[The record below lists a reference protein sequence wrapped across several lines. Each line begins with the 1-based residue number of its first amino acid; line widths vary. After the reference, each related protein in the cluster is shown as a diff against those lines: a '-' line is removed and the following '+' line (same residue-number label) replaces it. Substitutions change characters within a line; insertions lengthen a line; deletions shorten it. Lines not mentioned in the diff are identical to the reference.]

1 MSDDSSS
8 NVASD
13 DDDGLSLLVSSFA
26 QRRPAAARE
35 APTLSASDAKRANPF
50 DSALHDVTT
59 QSATG
64 LGAKLAGTNDAADDL
79 WLPTSRPWETSSARF
94 CLAPTAESPSPTRVV
109 QLELRRFA
117 CLNGLRQLFRDR
129 CAALSLRTLPINAL
143 ERWRFNCKWQEEEAA
158 SIAASNTAE
167 EIAAGD
173 ALLPTGP
180 PQRADATFAA
190 DLCRAGLQPAQAE
203 QLVAGLRAAS
213 VQAATELAQM
223 AAAAAA
229 SSSAASNLPSSAP
242 EAALVQK
249 RLPGGV
255 RQLQW
260 GGEDEASGDA
270 TAGGGDVCVKPSVR
284 VTEATIEKLRA
295 LHARHSSC
303 EADEDP
309 TAAAAATA
317 TTATT
322 ATAFELRLFAVLLR
336 YEAIGGA
343 GFQAALGG
351 SVFRELQTSLGVNFE
366 CFASPLNCY
375 YGAYCSAFPDL
386 DAPFGS
392 RGSFARFSPKRGA
405 YECNPPFV
413 DVIID
418 ACALQMIRLLET
430 AQAAGEPLA
439 FAVVLPGWADSKGY
453 NALLAAPLLRR
464 SLLVAAVD
472 HGYIDGAQHA
482 RRRAY
487 RESTYDTMLFLLQ
500 TDAHAAGHP
509 IDDSAMKRLETTLA
523 ECTPTADGPA
533 LPAAATGC
541 GSASEA
547 DGIAEATAASST
559 SKRDAP
565 ACLRAKDAQPARKR
579 RRRGGKGGGGGAS
592 GARKW

>member
-1 MSDDSSS
+1 M
-8 NVASD
+8 A
-13 DDDGLSLLVSSFA
+13 
-26 QRRPAAARE
+26 
-35 APTLSASDAKRANPF
+35 
-50 DSALHDVTT
+50 VTKVHLIR
-59 QSATG
+59 G
-64 LGAKLAGTNDAADDL
+64 
-79 WLPTSRPWETSSARF
+79 
-94 CLAPTAESPSPTRVV
+94 V

-117 CLNGLRQLFRDR
+117 CLSGLRQLFRER
-129 CAALSLRTLPINAL
+129 CAALSLRALPINAL
-143 ERWRFNCKWQEEEAA
+143 ERWRFNCKWQEEEA
-158 SIAASNTAE
+158 SAE
-167 EIAAGD
+167 NAAGD

-180 PQRADATFAA
+180 PQRADAAFVT

-203 QLVAGLRAAS
+203 QLVAGVR
-213 VQAATELAQM
+213 
-223 AAAAAA
+223 AAAAHAA
-229 SSSAASNLPSSAP
+229 AELAEMAGDAATSSVADTSSSAPM
-242 EAALVQK
+242 AALVQK

-260 GGEDEASGDA
+260 ATGDA
-270 TAGGGDVCVKPSVR
+270 TSDAGAPSVR

-295 LHARHSSC
+295 LHARHCSG
-303 EADEDP
+303 EAEHSTD
-309 TAAAAATA
+309 ATA
-317 TTATT
+317 STN
-322 ATAFELRLFAVLLR
+322 ATAVNAFDLRLFALLLR

-351 SVFRELQTSLGVNFE
+351 CVFRELQAALGVNFE

-392 RGSFARFSPKRGA
+392 RGSFARFSPTRGA

-418 ACALQMIRLLET
+418 ACALRMIRLLEK

-453 NALLAAPLLRR
+453 NALLAAAPLLRR
-464 SLLVAAVD
+464 SLLVAAAD
-472 HGYIDGAQHA
+472 HGYVDGAQHA

-500 TDAHAAGHP
+500 TDAHAAAHP
-509 IDDSAMKRLETTLA
+509 IDDGAMKRLETALA

-533 LPAAATGC
+533 LPAAADCGT
-541 GSASEA
+541 GSASGA
-547 DGIAEATAASST
+547 DVAAAGAAAVSST

-565 ACLRAKDAQPARKR
+565 ACLRAKDSQPRKR
-579 RRRGGKGGGGGAS
+579 RRRGGKGGG
-592 GARKW
+592 RE